1 MSGPETNPVEH
12 ASPAQDT
19 VEPHDTVEP
28 EGGAAD
34 PGDAGSH
41 DTTVARFADLSR
53 KLSQATVF
61 FHSQIAEH
69 VGLSATDHKCLD
81 LAVQAERP
89 LTAGQIAELSGLST
103 GAVTGVIDRLERAGF
118 VRRVRDPH
126 DRRKV
131 LVEVSRGSLSRYGD
145 VYEGLWSALDSTL
158 ADYTEGELK
167 AIERY
172 LTSSIHLLNTEAGK
186 LSGERGPTG

>member
-1 MSGPETNPVEH
+1 MSSPEPDQQ
-12 ASPAQDT
+12 P
-19 VEPHDTVEP
+19 
-28 EGGAAD
+28 D
-34 PGDAGSH
+34 PQRDA
-41 DTTVARFADLSR
+41 VIERFAQLGR
-53 KLSQATVF
+53 QLSQATVLY
-61 FHSQIAEH
+61 HEQIAEH

-131 LVEVSRGSLSRYGD
+131 LVEVSRGSLARYGNAYD
-145 VYEGLWSALDSTL
+145 GLSSALDSALTGYT
-158 ADYTEGELK
+158 ADELD
-167 AIERY
+167 AIERFVTTMVRT
-172 LTSSIHLLNTEAGK
+172 LRGEAEK
-186 LSGERGPTG
+186 LATARSMR

>member
-1 MSGPETNPVEH
+1 MGSPEPGS
-12 ASPAQDT
+12 ASPSASPTPKD
-19 VEPHDTVEP
+19 VLIE
-28 EGGAAD
+28 
-34 PGDAGSH
+34 
-41 DTTVARFADLSR
+41 RFAALGR
-53 KLSQATVF
+53 QLSQATVL
-61 FHSQIAEH
+61 FHAQIAEH

-131 LVEVSRGSLSRYGD
+131 LVEVSKPSLSRYGD
-145 VYEGLWSALDSTL
+145 AYDGLWSAIDRTIS
-158 ADYTEGELK
+158 DYTEDELK
-167 AIERY
+167 AIERWV
-172 LTSSIHLLNTEAGK
+172 TSMVAMLRGEAQRLAG
-186 LSGERGPTG
+186 RQGPGR

>member
-1 MSGPETNPVEH
+1 MSSPE
-12 ASPAQDT
+12 SDQ
-19 VEPHDTVEP
+19 VEPTPRDVVIE
-28 EGGAAD
+28 
-34 PGDAGSH
+34 
-41 DTTVARFADLSR
+41 RFANLGR
-53 KLSQATVF
+53 QLSQATVL
-61 FHSQIAEH
+61 FHEQIAEH

-131 LVEVSRGSLSRYGD
+131 LVEVSRGSLARYGNAYD
-145 VYEGLWSALDSTL
+145 GLWAALDKSLTG
-158 ADYTEGELK
+158 YTENELD
-167 AIERY
+167 AIERFVRDMVAA
-172 LTSSIHLLNTEAGK
+172 LHSEAAK
-186 LSGERGPTG
+186 LAHQ

>member
-1 MSGPETNPVEH
+1 MSGPETNQ
-12 ASPAQDT
+12 PA
-19 VEPHDTVEP
+19 
-28 EGGAAD
+28 
-34 PGDAGSH
+34 DARR
-41 DTTVARFADLSR
+41 DVVIERFAALGR
-53 KLSQATVF
+53 QLSQATVL
-61 FHSQIAEH
+61 FHEQIAEH

-131 LVEVSRGSLSRYGD
+131 LVEVSRGSLARYGKAYD
-145 VYEGLWSALDSTL
+145 GLWSALDSALTG
-158 ADYTEGELK
+158 YTEDELK
-167 AIERY
+167 AIERFV
-172 LTSSIHLLNTEAGK
+172 LTMVQTLRTEAEK
-186 LSGERGPTG
+186 LATARTTH

>member
-1 MSGPETNPVEH
+1 MSSPESHQVV
-12 ASPAQDT
+12 PAPRD
-19 VEPHDTVEP
+19 VVIE
-28 EGGAAD
+28 
-34 PGDAGSH
+34 
-41 DTTVARFADLSR
+41 RFATLGR
-53 KLSQATVF
+53 QLSQATVL
-61 FHSQIAEH
+61 FHEQIAEH

-131 LVEVSRGSLSRYGD
+131 LVEVSRGSLSRYGNAYD
-145 VYEGLWSALDSTL
+145 GLWAALESSLTG
-158 ADYTEGELK
+158 YTDDEID
-167 AIERY
+167 AIERFVRDMVES
-172 LTSSIHLLNTEAGK
+172 LRNEARK
-186 LSGERGPTG
+186 LSSR

>member
-1 MSGPETNPVEH
+1 MSGPES
-12 ASPAQDT
+12 ASSHESEQAVPARRDT
-19 VEPHDTVEP
+19 VAE
-28 EGGAAD
+28 
-34 PGDAGSH
+34 
-41 DTTVARFADLSR
+41 RFAALGR
-53 KLSQATVF
+53 QLSQATVL
-61 FHSQIAEH
+61 FHEQVAEH

-131 LVEVSRGSLSRYGD
+131 LVEVTRGSLARYGD
-145 VYEGLWSALDSTL
+145 AYDGLWAALDSTL
-158 ADYTEGELK
+158 TDYTEDELT
-167 AIERY
+167 AIERFV
-172 LTSSIHLLNTEAGK
+172 LSMVRTLRTEAEK
-186 LSGERGPTG
+186 LAGQPEVRR

>member
-1 MSGPETNPVEH
+1 MSGPESA
-12 ASPAQDT
+12 ASP
-19 VEPHDTVEP
+19 EP
-28 EGGAAD
+28 EQGV
-34 PGDAGSH
+34 PVRRDA
-41 DTTVARFADLSR
+41 VAERFAALGR
-53 KLSQATVF
+53 ELSQATVL
-61 FHSQIAEH
+61 FHEQVAEH

-131 LVEVSRGSLSRYGD
+131 LVEVTRGSLARYGD
-145 VYEGLWSALDSTL
+145 AYDGLWAALDSTL
-158 ADYTEGELK
+158 TDYTEAELT
-167 AIERY
+167 AIERFVRSMVRT
-172 LTSSIHLLNTEAGK
+172 LRGEAEK
-186 LSGERGPTG
+186 LAGQPGARR

>member
-1 MSGPETNPVEH
+1 MSGPESEQLE
-12 ASPAQDT
+12 SAQRRD
-19 VEPHDTVEP
+19 VVIE
-28 EGGAAD
+28 
-34 PGDAGSH
+34 
-41 DTTVARFADLSR
+41 RFATLGR
-53 KLSQATVF
+53 QLSQATVL
-61 FHSQIAEH
+61 FHEQIAEH

-131 LVEVSRGSLSRYGD
+131 LVEVSRGSLAKYGNAYD
-145 VYEGLWSALDSTL
+145 GLWSALDSALTG
-158 ADYTEGELK
+158 YTEGELV
-167 AIERY
+167 AIERFVQTMVQT
-172 LTSSIHLLNTEAGK
+172 LRGESEK
-186 LSGERGPTG
+186 LAAMRGATR

>member
-1 MSGPETNPVEH
+1 MASSEPTPASGTATPKDVLVERL
-12 ASPAQDT
+12 
-19 VEPHDTVEP
+19 
-28 EGGAAD
+28 AAL
-34 PGDAGSH
+34 G
-41 DTTVARFADLSR
+41 RE
-53 KLSQATVF
+53 LSQATVL
-61 FHSQIAEH
+61 FHAQIAEH

-131 LVEVSRGSLSRYGD
+131 LVEVSKPSLSRYGD
-145 VYEGLWSALDSTL
+145 AYDGLWTAINQTIGN
-158 ADYTEGELK
+158 YTEGELN
-167 AIERY
+167 AIERWV
-172 LTSSIHLLNTEAGK
+172 SSMVEVLRREAQRLAG
-186 LSGERGPTG
+186 LRIPR

>member
-1 MSGPETNPVEH
+1 MSSPEPTSERDVVIE
-12 ASPAQDT
+12 
-19 VEPHDTVEP
+19 
-28 EGGAAD
+28 
-34 PGDAGSH
+34 
-41 DTTVARFADLSR
+41 RFAALGR
-53 KLSQATVF
+53 QLSQATVF
-61 FHSQIAEH
+61 FHEQIAEH

-131 LVEVSRGSLSRYGD
+131 LVEVSRSSLTRYGD
-145 VYEGLWSALDSTL
+145 AYDGLTAALEHALAGYSAD
-158 ADYTEGELK
+158 ELR
-167 AIERY
+167 AIESFVQTMVRT
-172 LTSSIHLLNTEAGK
+172 LRGEAEK
-186 LSGERGPTG
+186 LAARR

>member
-1 MSGPETNPVEH
+1 MSGPESEQVE
-12 ASPAQDT
+12 STPQRD
-19 VEPHDTVEP
+19 VVIE
-28 EGGAAD
+28 
-34 PGDAGSH
+34 
-41 DTTVARFADLSR
+41 RFATLGR
-53 KLSQATVF
+53 QLSQATVL
-61 FHSQIAEH
+61 FHEQIAEH

-131 LVEVSRGSLSRYGD
+131 LVEVSRGSLTRYGNAYD
-145 VYEGLWSALDSTL
+145 GLWSALDSALTG
-158 ADYTEGELK
+158 YTDDELT
-167 AIERY
+167 AIERFVRAMVQT
-172 LTSSIHLLNTEAGK
+172 LRGEAEK
-186 LSGERGPTG
+186 LATMRSVAR

>member
-1 MSGPETNPVEH
+1 MSGPESA
-12 ASPAQDT
+12 ASN
-19 VEPHDTVEP
+19 EP
-28 EGGAAD
+28 EQD
-34 PGDAGSH
+34 VPTRRDA
-41 DTTVARFADLSR
+41 VAERFATLGR
-53 KLSQATVF
+53 QLSQATVL
-61 FHSQIAEH
+61 FHEQVAEH

-131 LVEVSRGSLSRYGD
+131 LVEVTRGSLARYGD
-145 VYEGLWSALDSTL
+145 AYDGLWAALDSTL
-158 ADYTEGELK
+158 TDYTEDELT
-167 AIERY
+167 AIERFV
-172 LTSSIHLLNTEAGK
+172 LTMVRTLRSEAEK
-186 LSGERGPTG
+186 LAGDRR